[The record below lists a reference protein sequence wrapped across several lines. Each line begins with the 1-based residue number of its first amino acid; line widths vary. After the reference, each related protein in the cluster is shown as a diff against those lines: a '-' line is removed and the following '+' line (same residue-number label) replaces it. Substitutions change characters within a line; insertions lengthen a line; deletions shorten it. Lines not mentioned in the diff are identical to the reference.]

1 MVTVGLQQKGRWKS
15 KDQKCTVV
23 AVLRG
28 LESTAGLGFT
38 TPEELQLLLSET
50 LVSASEKAVAV
61 VPVNV
66 TPR

>member
-23 AVLRG
+23 AVLSG
-28 LESTAGLGFT
+28 LESKAGLGFT
-38 TPEELQLLLSET
+38 TSEELQLLLSET